1 MRIDSD
7 LTFFF
12 EEPPAEGLA
21 GRSIS
26 GTVRAD
32 GSHIEVLIDDVP
44 EVSVRRMAPQL
55 RTVAAGLAK
64 RGLTLSV
71 RGPDGVLFTL
81 GAVRTRLTDRLFARS
96 RHIRLQNLRKML
108 RLARQ
113 KPRPTTRLQLPDLTP
128 PPTVLPLAPTF
139 RRLPRRVT
147 TTHDPLGGG
156 SPRLLF
162 AEDSRLGLPTRVFYL
177 KKGTTTIGGSSDSD
191 LMLDGLDD
199 LQAEIRRNDDDEYVV
214 VASSGPGVTRVNGRT
229 VIEPQLLRTGSR
241 LQMGRWTMSYFRS
254 EDADH
259 GRPYGGRIGGELG
272 HQRPQPTPTYQPA
285 DPD

>member
-7 LTFFF
+7 LTFSF

-26 GTVRAD
+26 GTVRAN
-32 GSHIEVLIDDVP
+32 GSHIEVAIDHVP
-44 EVSVRRMAPQL
+44 AVSVRRTAPRL
-55 RTVAAGLAK
+55 RTAAAGLAE
-64 RGLTLSV
+64 RGLTVSV

-81 GAVRTRLTDRLFARS
+81 GAVRTRVTDRLLARS
-96 RHIRLQNLRKML
+96 RHVRLQSLRKMWQ
-108 RLARQ
+108 LARQ
-113 KPRPTTRLQLPDLTP
+113 KPRITTRLQLSDLAP

-156 SPRLLF
+156 NPRLLF

-177 KKGTTTIGGSSDSD
+177 KKGTTSIGGSSESD

-214 VASSGPGVTRVNGRT
+214 MALGGPGETRVNGAT
-229 VIEPQLLRTGSR
+229 VIQPQLLRTGSR

-254 EDADH
+254 EEADH

-272 HQRPQPTPTYQPA
+272 HQRSQPTPTYRPA
-285 DPD
+285 DSD